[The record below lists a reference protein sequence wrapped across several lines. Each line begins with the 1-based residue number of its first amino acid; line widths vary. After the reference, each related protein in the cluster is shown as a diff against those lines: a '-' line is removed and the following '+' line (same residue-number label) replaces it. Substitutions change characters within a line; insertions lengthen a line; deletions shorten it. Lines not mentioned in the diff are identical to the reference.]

1 MPPELAGQPIRGYS
15 IESSGR
21 RWTRELQREAPKLG
35 LPLLGLPLSEA
46 LAARALRALLDTGRY
61 AAARAEARPVPG
73 GVLLRLEATPRKL
86 VAAVRLSG
94 DELDGDKT
102 LGAAGL
108 LDGAEI
114 TERDLD
120 DAAERIRTL
129 YRSRGYDS
137 ARVAVSTGETDEPLR
152 VVVYVEIAAG
162 ERRTITERIFVIE
175 PALEPVVGALR
186 ETYAVEAGDA
196 LDEEELGQADRDLAL
211 ELQHAFFLR
220 ARVQHRVVVR
230 GPQAFLYVYLAP
242 GPLFRIEIDGQ
253 KSFDRDAL
261 DEALDLEANPET
273 DPQQLSERL
282 RAFYRT
288 RGFWDVAVE
297 PRTLGGPSDPIFTIQ
312 LQIDEGRP
320 LQITRRVF
328 PCLAPAPETDELGVE
343 DIDQEI
349 AGVLEQALPAPGL
362 FTAVD
367 PEVIDQQLG
376 PTDAGRRPRPLRL
389 EPASTYDPEAYE
401 RVVKHL
407 RDLVHSK
414 GYLNATIGPASL
426 LRGRCAKS
434 SRGGSCLPLPPP
446 ATPLALCK
454 RDALG
459 LPMTET
465 ALADTFSCKPDPLHA
480 VHCSPSA
487 TVSIPIQ
494 LGPRTTLYDV
504 AFEGNARTSSQ
515 ELLELCEL
523 DLGGPLSNLAIDAA
537 RLRILNQYRDA
548 GYAYAQVQ
556 SSIELSPDRTR
567 ARARF
572 ILNEHE
578 PVVVTGYE
586 VRGATRTD
594 PALILR
600 RLSLCQELEECSEE
614 ERYYRRDLVRKS
626 EEQIAT
632 LGTFTSVSIGLED
645 PDVPQKYKRVIITV
659 VEQPSQYLEPRVG
672 FSTGEGFRMAFE
684 YGHRNIGG
692 QAIALTVRLEL
703 SILPDLLITDPQV
716 RDKYSQF
723 TVSERLERRNSV
735 TMRFP
740 QIGLGPQVTLT
751 IDGVDVRENQRD
763 FGLSKEALL
772 PALNYDPLRTLHLQ
786 LGLST
791 ELNDVEVFGADTVN
805 QAIQNNPALAEIL
818 RVPDGQTVA
827 LAQRLSIN
835 WDRRDNAFAATSGTL
850 LSADI
855 EHVHAFPA
863 DSKATITSEFLRF
876 RGRAAAYVTLVERG
890 LVLAMSLGGGYNLQL
905 TSDSQTYP
913 DRLFYL
919 GGVDTMRGFP
929 LDSVVPEDIAQ
940 RMLSGELPVTT
951 YLVRGGDLYLN
962 PRVELRAPLTDTF
975 GVGLFLDT
983 GNVWTKDAKFSS
995 PLDLLRLRYAVGAG
1009 VRIATPIGP
1018 IALDFG
1024 INLIRRQWEDFGA
1037 THFAIGLF

>member
-1 MPPELAGQPIRGYS
+1 M
-15 IESSGR
+15 
-21 RWTRELQREAPKLG
+21 
-35 LPLLGLPLSEA
+35 
-46 LAARALRALLDTGRY
+46 
-61 AAARAEARPVPG
+61 
-73 GVLLRLEATPRKL
+73 AT
-86 VAAVRLSG
+86 A
-94 DELDGDKT
+94 
-102 LGAAGL
+102 
-108 LDGAEI
+108 
-114 TERDLD
+114 
-120 DAAERIRTL
+120 
-129 YRSRGYDS
+129 
-137 ARVAVSTGETDEPLR
+137 
-152 VVVYVEIAAG
+152 
-162 ERRTITERIFVIE
+162 
-175 PALEPVVGALR
+175 
-186 ETYAVEAGDA
+186 
-196 LDEEELGQADRDLAL
+196 
-211 ELQHAFFLR
+211 
-220 ARVQHRVVVR
+220 
-230 GPQAFLYVYLAP
+230 
-242 GPLFRIEIDGQ
+242 
-253 KSFDRDAL
+253 
-261 DEALDLEANPET
+261 
-273 DPQQLSERL
+273 
-282 RAFYRT
+282 
-288 RGFWDVAVE
+288 
-297 PRTLGGPSDPIFTIQ
+297 
-312 LQIDEGRP
+312 
-320 LQITRRVF
+320 
-328 PCLAPAPETDELGVE
+328 
-343 DIDQEI
+343 
-349 AGVLEQALPAPGL
+349 
-362 FTAVD
+362 
-367 PEVIDQQLG
+367 
-376 PTDAGRRPRPLRL
+376 
-389 EPASTYDPEAYE
+389 
-401 RVVKHL
+401 
-407 RDLVHSK
+407 
-414 GYLNATIGPASL
+414 
-426 LRGRCAKS
+426 
-434 SRGGSCLPLPPP
+434 
-446 ATPLALCK
+446 
-454 RDALG
+454 
-459 LPMTET
+459 
-465 ALADTFSCKPDPLHA
+465 
-480 VHCSPSA
+480 
-487 TVSIPIQ
+487 
-494 LGPRTTLYDV
+494 
-504 AFEGNARTSSQ
+504 
-515 ELLELCEL
+515 
-523 DLGGPLSNLAIDAA
+523 
-537 RLRILNQYRDA
+537 
-548 GYAYAQVQ
+548 
-556 SSIELSPDRTR
+556 
-567 ARARF
+567 
-572 ILNEHE
+572 
-578 PVVVTGYE
+578 
-586 VRGATRTD
+586 
-594 PALILR
+594 
-600 RLSLCQELEECSEE
+600 
-614 ERYYRRDLVRKS
+614 
-626 EEQIAT
+626 
-632 LGTFTSVSIGLED
+632 
-645 PDVPQKYKRVIITV
+645 
-659 VEQPSQYLEPRVG
+659 
-672 FSTGEGFRMAFE
+672 
-684 YGHRNIGG
+684 
-692 QAIALTVRLEL
+692 TVRLEL